1 MTMEGDLVGLFWFCA
16 SKKQGVPESP
26 FDPTKKETSGSA
38 YKLGG
43 AFTVTKVSSRIPP
56 FEYA

>member
-1 MTMEGDLVGLFWFCA
+1 LVGLFWFCA
-16 SKKQGVPESP
+16 SKKQAVPESP

-43 AFTVTKVSSRIPP
+43 VTKPSSRIPP